1 MESTGMR
8 SEETRKTAL
17 DYFGNPVSANRLMG
31 EYSSGE
37 HGPALI
43 VIGGIHGNE
52 PGGIEAFQR
61 VYRKLD
67 RQQLP
72 IKGRLVGLRGNM
84 AALRQGTRLIDRDL
98 NRVCTLENE
107 QRYVAGKTPAFQ
119 EEQAFFALLQE
130 FEKVQQ
136 KTTELLFM
144 DLHTTSSSSQPY
156 ISVNRRKESFSFAEK
171 FPLFVVKG
179 IEDYIPGHI
188 DHYLNLKGHKGCTV
202 EGGQHHAQ
210 DSIDNHEAAIWLALV
225 NAGLIG
231 RDEMGDFGQ
240 YCQKLIR
247 STAGEP
253 LSLEVIYRYAISED
267 EVFAMKPGYVN
278 FQKIRKGEILAESD
292 ERNIVSEWDARIFM
306 PLYQAEGKDGF
317 FVVREEGS
325 CDG

>member
-1 MESTGMR
+1 MESTESLG
-8 SEETRKTAL
+8 EDVNKAAL
-17 DYFGNPVSANRLMG
+17 DYLASAVSPNRLMG
-31 EYSSGE
+31 EYTSWDN
-37 HGPALI
+37 GPALI
-43 VIGGIHGNE
+43 VIGGVHGNE

-61 VYRKLD
+61 VYRQLNTLK
-67 RQQLP
+67 LP

-84 AALRQGTRLIDRDL
+84 ASLQQGTRLIDRDL

-107 QRYVAGKTPAFQ
+107 KRYLAGETPAFQ
-119 EEQAFFALLQE
+119 EEKEFFALVEE

-136 KTTELLFM
+136 KGITELFFL

-156 ISVNRRKESFSFAEK
+156 ISVNRRKESFSFAKK
-171 FPLFVVKG
+171 FPIFIVKG

-210 DSIDNHEAAIWLALV
+210 DSVDNHEAAIWLALV
-225 NAGLIG
+225 HAGLIG
-231 RDEMGDFGQ
+231 RDDIVDFEQ
-240 YCQKLIR
+240 YYQQL
-247 STAGEP
+247 AGSIPAQP
-253 LSLEVIYRYAISED
+253 LSLEVIYRYAIAEGES
-267 EVFAMKPGYVN
+267 FAMKPGYVN

-317 FVVREEGS
+317 FIVRE
-325 CDG
+325 CND